1 MAEPPF
7 NAKTFSSAID
17 GSARISRRTCS
28 MYRSCMRRALRHVG
42 GPEVLRHI
50 DPVGR
55 VQLAT
60 LDERARTGAEI
71 DCILVQMLQPG
82 VLMPVGKHDK
92 QPSAHDAQAG
102 ATKLNQCSGAKVQRT
117 HKKQYKIIK

>member
-28 MYRSCMRRALRHVG
+28 MYRSCMRRALRHVAG
-42 GPEVLRHI
+42 QELPRPI
-50 DPVGR
+50 APVGR

-60 LDERARTGAEI
+60 LDARPRTGAAI
-71 DCILVQMLQPG
+71 DRTPVQMLQPG
-82 VLMPVGKHDK
+82 VPIPVGKPEKHPQK
-92 QPSAHDAQAG
+92 PPVG
-102 ATKLNQCSGAKVQRT
+102 
-117 HKKQYKIIK
+117 